1 MDVRNRAML
10 WLLLETGLSVSD
22 LCRLRLSEGDIHT
35 GVVTVRGA
43 GRIRQIFP
51 LSVTGKEAVRA
62 YVEQVR
68 MTLTWTPGRSEDQEI
83 LLLTGNRTPLTTNT
97 VTQVFARL
105 NQRAGLEKKPICPS
119 MLRETYA
126 IRFLQAGGRLAVLQE
141 QLGVRDS
148 ASVKRYERF
157 SYEIDT

>member
-1 MDVRNRAML
+1 MDARNQAML
-10 WLLLETGLSVSD
+10 WFLLETGLIVSD
-22 LCRLRLSEGDIHT
+22 LCRLRLSERDIQT

-43 GRIRQIFP
+43 GRIRRIFP
-51 LSVTGKEAVRA
+51 LSVTAKEAVRTS
-62 YVEQVR
+62 VEQVR

-105 NQRAGLEKKPICPS
+105 NQRAGLAKKSICPS
-119 MLRETYA
+119 ILRETYA
-126 IRFLQAGGRLAVLQE
+126 IRFLLAGGRLAVLQE

-157 SYEIDT
+157 SPERGT